1 MATDYTSAA
10 GPRHGSPD
18 QESAAGLFSRL
29 ISDASALVR
38 NEVQLAKTEL
48 ANAANNAKLGAAAL
62 AVAAVVML
70 AGAMSLI
77 AALILGLAEVMEP
90 WLAALIVGVVLA
102 VIGFAMLQA
111 AKKKFKATATPL
123 PRTQASLQED
133 AAMIARRT

>member
-1 MATDYTSAA
+1 MATDFTSA
-10 GPRHGSPD
+10 GPRHGPSD

-48 ANAANNAKLGAAAL
+48 SNAATNAKLGAAAL

-70 AGAMSLI
+70 AGAMTLI

-102 VIGFAMLQA
+102 VIGFVMLQT
-111 AKKKFKATATPL
+111 AKKKFQATANPM
-123 PRTQASLQED
+123 PRTQSSLQQD
-133 AAMIARRT
+133 ASMIARRT

>member
-1 MATDYTSAA
+1 MATNYSNA
-10 GPRHGSPD
+10 GHGPVE
-18 QESAAGLFSRL
+18 QESAATLFSRL

-38 NEVQLAKTEL
+38 NEVALAKAEL
-48 ANAANNAKLGAAAL
+48 SNAANSAKLGAAAL

-90 WLAALIVGVVLA
+90 WLAALIVGVVLG
-102 VIGFAMLQA
+102 VVGLVMLQA
-111 AKKKFKATATPL
+111 AKKNFKATAAPIA
-123 PRTQASLQED
+123 RTQNSLQQD

>member
-1 MATDYTSAA
+1 MATDFTSA
-10 GPRHGSPD
+10 GPRHGPSD

-48 ANAANNAKLGAAAL
+48 SNAATNAKLGATAL
-62 AVAAVVML
+62 AIAAVVML

-77 AALILGLAEVMEP
+77 AAVILGLAEVVEP

-102 VIGFAMLQA
+102 VIGFVMLQA
-111 AKKKFKATATPL
+111 AMPFAPTWIGHSMRSNANFHPNSCWTV
-123 PRTQASLQED
+123 R
-133 AAMIARRT
+133 